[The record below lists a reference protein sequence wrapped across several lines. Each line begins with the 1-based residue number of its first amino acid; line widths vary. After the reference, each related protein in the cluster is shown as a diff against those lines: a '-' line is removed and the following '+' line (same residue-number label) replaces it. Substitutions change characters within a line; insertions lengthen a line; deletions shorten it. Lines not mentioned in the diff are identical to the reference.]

1 MADSSV
7 LSIREAEKEGK
18 DPLEGFKTDKRVFVP
33 KQATSPVK
41 VYTSNIGRKRAPSL
55 QWESPEW
62 DLAEC
67 GRIIDTESL
76 VRRAFAV
83 KEALFTKEGY
93 DFVGNQPQRVAYV
106 RKRLQQMEHAGGVP
120 FPILVS
126 WTINSLVRTS
136 NAFWAKKRDA
146 KASGGDL
153 RITPSGKK
161 LQPVAAYFPM
171 PAETVRFKRDEYGRI
186 MKYQQVVHGKEPVE
200 FAPED
205 VIHFYFDKREGFS
218 VGCPSLAPV
227 KDDIRALRRIEENI
241 ELLVY
246 AHLFPLYHYQVG
258 TDSAPAMVFPDGST
272 EVEVVQQ
279 AVGQMPSD
287 GCWVTPERHSIE
299 VVGANGE
306 ALDTDK
312 ILAHFKQ
319 RIYTGLGVSSVDMG
333 EGGTSNRS
341 TAQTMSRNLID
352 RTKAE
357 QRILESFLNKFM
369 IEELLLESAFP
380 DTGMFEEENIV
391 KITFKEIDQEAKQ
404 ALENHAV
411 QMYVQHGLNHDE
423 MREYIGKEPWSPE
436 DWEKSYWKQID
447 EPTKLMQ
454 SLDEPYSPEAKAVA
468 RAATTS
474 ISEPDIKEAQGQKE
488 KERKEEMDL
497 KKSAAKKP
505 QALPTRQGNIKKN
518 NASANKNKPANQH
531 GTRKAAKSNKDF
543 SDAYNVNPE
552 IPSLNA
558 VFSQRA
564 PVSYVFNTLKDD
576 VIRSIRSNGFDE
588 DMIRTIIGSGFEH
601 GKDLLIRHAKRAYR
615 TGINDTGI
623 NYWDIRLSAT
633 DTKIEKHVTYFVN
646 KLRDEVIKNIKRQVV
661 GTKELGIEDALSAGL
676 VMDSLAHRSRM
687 IDESEV
693 MRAYNAGRG
702 DAYKAQGVE
711 NIKIE
716 RSSNSDCDIC
726 SSSTLQWTPTDA
738 IIYEDLPPLH
748 PHCRCILKRADK

>member
-1 MADSSV
+1 MAEQPV
-7 LSIREAEKEGK
+7 LSISEAQDEGK
-18 DPLEGFKTDKRVFVP
+18 DPREGFAKDKSGIIP
-33 KQATSPVK
+33 KQASSPVK

-67 GRIIDTESL
+67 GRIIDTEAL

-93 DFVGNQPQRVAYV
+93 DFIGSRPERVAYI

-120 FPILVS
+120 FPILMS
-126 WTINSLVRTS
+126 WTINSLVRMS
-136 NAFWAKKRDA
+136 NAFWVKKRDR
-146 KASGGDL
+146 KASGGGP
-153 RITPSGKK
+153 RTNANGKK
-161 LQPVAAYFPM
+161 LEPVAAYFPV
-171 PAETVRFKRDEYGRI
+171 PAETMRFKRDEFGRV
-186 MKYQQVVHGKEPVE
+186 MKYQQIVYGKEPVE

-218 VGCPSLAPV
+218 VGTPVLAPV

-279 AVGQMPSD
+279 EVANMPSD

-306 ALDTDK
+306 ALDTEK
-312 ILAHFKQ
+312 ILDHFKQ
-319 RIYTGLGVSSVDMG
+319 RIFTGLGVSSVDMG

-352 RTKAE
+352 RTKSE
-357 QRILESFLNKFM
+357 QRVVESFVNKFV
-369 IEELLLESAFP
+369 IEELLLESSFSQN
-380 DTGMFEEENIV
+380 DIFMEDNLV
-391 KITFKEIDQEAKQ
+391 SLSFKEIDNEAKQ

-411 QMYVQHGLNHDE
+411 QMYVQHGFSHDE
-423 MREYIGKEPWSPE
+423 MREYIGREPFTE
-436 DWEKSYWKQID
+436 GDWEKSYWRQID

-468 RAATTS
+468 RANTTS
-474 ISEPDIKEAQGQKE
+474 IQEPDLKEAQAQKE
-488 KERKEEMDL
+488 KERKEEL
-497 KKSAAKKP
+497 KSKQTAKP
-505 QALPTRQGNIKKN
+505 QALPTRKN
-518 NASANKNKPANQH
+518 NASANKNKPQNQH
-531 GTRKAAKSNKDF
+531 GTRSSAKLNKDF
-543 SDAYNVNPE
+543 RDAYTTNPA
-552 IPSLNA
+552 IPSLDA

-564 PVSYVFNTLKDD
+564 PVAYVFDSLKED
-576 VIRSIRSNGFDE
+576 ILRSIRSRGFEE
-588 DMIRTIIGSGFEH
+588 DTIRTIIGSGFEH
-601 GKDLLIRHAKRAYR
+601 GKDLLIRHSKRAYR
-615 TGINDTGI
+615 TGISDAGT
-623 NYWDIRLSAT
+623 NYWEIRLAKI
-633 DTKIEKHVTYFVN
+633 DAKIEKHVAHYVD
-646 KLRDEVIKNIKRQVV
+646 KLRDELFKNIKRQVV
-661 GTKELGIEDALSAGL
+661 GTKELGAEDALSATL
-676 VMDSLAHRSRM
+676 VIDALAHRSRM

-693 MRAYNAGRG
+693 MRAYNAGRA
-702 DAYKAQGVE
+702 DAYKAQGVQL
-711 NIKIE
+711 IKIE
-716 RSSNSDCDIC
+716 RQGSSSCEACNR
-726 SSSTLQWTPTDA
+726 STLQWTATDA

-748 PHCRCILKRADK
+748 PHCKCILKADK